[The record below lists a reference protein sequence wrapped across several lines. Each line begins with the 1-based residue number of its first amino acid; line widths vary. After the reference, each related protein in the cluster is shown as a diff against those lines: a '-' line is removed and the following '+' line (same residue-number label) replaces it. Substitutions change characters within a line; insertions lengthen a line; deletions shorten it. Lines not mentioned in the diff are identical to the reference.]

1 MAFKV
6 GVLINK
12 AGLAMSTGKLLIIL
26 IGGLFASWAKAQ
38 DLPPM
43 LGQPLERTPQ
53 ATIGP
58 DGASLPPGSGSVGEG
73 EVIYRNQCAAC
84 HGPGGLMPGN
94 ALAGGIGSLSSA
106 APNRTV
112 GSYWPYATSLFDYIH
127 RAMPY
132 GREKTLTNS
141 EVYSVTAYVLFLN
154 GIVAHDIRIDANS
167 LAKIAMPNR
176 QGFQSVYQPSDR
188 N

>member
-1 MAFKV
+1 
-6 GVLINK
+6 
-12 AGLAMSTGKLLIIL
+12 
-26 IGGLFASWAKAQ
+26 
-38 DLPPM
+38 
-43 LGQPLERTPQ
+43 
-53 ATIGP
+53 
-58 DGASLPPGSGSVGEG
+58 
-73 EVIYRNQCAAC
+73 
-84 HGPGGLMPGN
+84 MPGN

-141 EVYSVTAYVLFLN
+141 EVYGVTAYVLFLN

-176 QGFQSVYQPSDR
+176 QGFQSVYLPNDQ

>member
-1 MAFKV
+1 
-6 GVLINK
+6 
-12 AGLAMSTGKLLIIL
+12 MSTGKLLIIL

-58 DGASLPPGSGSVGEG
+58 DGASLPPCSGSVGEG

-132 GREKTLTNS
+132 GREKTLSNS
-141 EVYSVTAYVLFLN
+141 EVYGVTAYVLFLN
-154 GIVAHDIRIDANS
+154 GIVADDIRIDANS
-167 LAKIAMPNR
+167 LPKIAMPNR
-176 QGFQSVYQPSDR
+176 QGFQSIYLPNEQ